1 MRESELICLERLN
14 VRLATAI
21 KNKETLY
28 ELVLALRING
38 FDMQRISDE
47 LEISE
52 SILIY
57 GNQSNR
63 LNFGEKVPKPLSD
76 DQQKRMF
83 RYLKID

>member
-1 MRESELICLERLN
+1 MSESESICLQFLN
-14 VRLATAI
+14 VRLATA
-21 KNKETLY
+21 KKENKLLY
-28 ELVLALRING
+28 ELVLALKVHG

-63 LNFGEKVPKPLSD
+63 LNFGEKVPKKLSD